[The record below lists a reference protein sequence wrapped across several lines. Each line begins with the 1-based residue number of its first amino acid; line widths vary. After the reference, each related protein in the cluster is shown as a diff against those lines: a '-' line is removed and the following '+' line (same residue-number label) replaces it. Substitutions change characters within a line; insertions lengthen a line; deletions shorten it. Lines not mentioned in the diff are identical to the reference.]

1 MVLVLKTRYENS
13 LKTHCCEDEISA
25 KTAMRV
31 QSRQDEKIAL
41 RGVAAAMCDIVVYV
55 DLAVE

>member
-1 MVLVLKTRYENS
+1 MRKARYEKRI
-13 LKTHCCEDEISA
+13 KTHCCEDEISA
-25 KTAMRV
+25 KTAMKF

-41 RGVAAAMCDIVVYV
+41 RGAAAAMCYIVVYV